1 MPSRAYLQVPF
12 EEKDSAKAKGARW
25 DKIRKL
31 WYAEAG
37 WDLAPLIEQWNVY
50 LECPFAQKDQAK
62 AKGARFDPEKK
73 LWYVPAGAR
82 NLEEFSKWLP
92 PGSVRNTTPSSSSAA
107 SSSSSDASSQASE
120 AHIIPCSPPKKGS
133 EKSPAKKRKI
143 SASLKMKNYF
153 KSLPH
158 DFLCPIEME
167 LMDDPVVC
175 ADGFTYE
182 RSAIKKWLRINNTSP
197 KTNERLPNKDLI
209 PNKTLK
215 AVMDHWI
222 ESRDQFL

>member
-1 MPSRAYLQVPF
+1 MPSRVYLQVPF
-12 EEKDSAKAKGARW
+12 EEKDSAKDRGARW

-31 WYAEAG
+31 WYVEAG
-37 WDLAPLIEQWNVY
+37 WDLAPLIEKWNVY
-50 LECPFAQKDQAK
+50 LDCPFAQKDQAK

-73 LWYVPAGAR
+73 LWYVRAGAR

-92 PGSVRNTTPSSSSAA
+92 LGSIRSTPSSSSAA
-107 SSSSSDASSQASE
+107 SSSSSAASTSSSE
-120 AHIIPCSPPKKGS
+120 AHIIPCSPPKNG
-133 EKSPAKKRKI
+133 SPAKKRKI
-143 SASLKMKNYF
+143 SSSLKMNNYF

-182 RSAIKKWLRINNTSP
+182 RSAIKTWLRRNNTSP
-197 KTNERLPNKDLI
+197 KTNERLANKDLI